1 MFLQIS
7 HFAFTLNETKVV
19 TWTQGPLGDQL
30 QFLLTNF
37 SSCWGLGGVLLHFLA
52 DQEWQNIITV
62 SFPPFTLIQN

>member
-30 QFLLTNF
+30 QFLLGAWRSAVKF
-37 SSCWGLGGVLLHFLA
+37 FGQSGMVKYYHC
-52 DQEWQNIITV
+52 I
-62 SFPPFTLIQN
+62 FPPLHIN